1 MRLVEKTLMDIV
13 PKLPMERVLVLLGG
27 GWIFQKK
34 PNYCDLFSGKD
45 IDLENIKNILSQTNI
60 EYRIK
65 INLPKDRLLV
75 IDRLNKGKRLSVKI
89 CGNKRGFNGFIYDLC
104 RPKLIMTFIENGVV
118 KRTRN
123 NVSASESN
131 GLLLQLMHDFL

>member
-13 PKLPMERVLVLLGG
+13 PKLPMERILVLLGG

-34 PNYCDLFSGKD
+34 PKHCDLFSGKD

-65 INLPKDRLLV
+65 INLTKDRLMALFM
-75 IDRLNKGKRLSVKI
+75 I
-89 CGNKRGFNGFIYDLC
+89 CVDQ
-104 RPKLIMTFIENGVV
+104 
-118 KRTRN
+118 
-123 NVSASESN
+123 S
-131 GLLLQLMHDFL
+131 Q